1 MSYLN
6 NVRVNPEQLITFS
19 VVAEYGSV
27 SKAAEILQLSQPAVS
42 GQLRNLQEQVG
53 QALYQRRARG
63 IQLTDAGEELLPY
76 AHAIARNMHQV
87 TEHVELW
94 QHRVERSLDLGLSY
108 ALGTQAIWFMEQ
120 ARSVRLRINIHAG
133 TASELVKKVQRGELD
148 AAAVIAPVHHAEL
161 DQHVIGHDELRLIV
175 PPEYPLQSILATD
188 HIATKEASNQTHQTH
203 RTHNKTHPTDVR
215 VPLDALQNQT
225 LLWASTGSGVKR
237 HAERLLAQAGVA
249 PESGLDL
256 GSLDAVRV
264 ALLNGHGV
272 ALLPVQYVRYEIDRG
287 LLLALSLDSTQTSI
301 SHLLITPPAKMLCS
315 ELRLLADLLLAG
327 S

>member
-120 ARSVRLRINIHAG
+120 ARSVHLRINIHAG

-161 DQHVIGHDELRLIV
+161 DQHVIGYDELRLIV

-188 HIATKEASNQTHQTH
+188 TIATKKASNQTHL
-203 RTHNKTHPTDVR
+203 TDVC
-215 VPLDALQNQT
+215 VPLDTLQNQT
-225 LLWASTGSGVKR
+225 LLWASAGSGVKR

-287 LLLALSLDSTQTSI
+287 LLLALSLESTQTSI
-301 SHLLITPPAKMLCS
+301 SHLLITPPAKMLRS